1 MRGWDDGPNDIW
13 EFNNNN
19 NNKNCLLFTATT
31 IMIEMLSIVTD

>member
-1 MRGWDDGPNDIW
+1 MRVWDDGPNDIW
-13 EFNNNN
+13 EFNNN